1 MRARRALGIM
11 GLVPTGPRR
20 MSLALAALIALA
32 SAARPLPSA
41 PPAAPAPAPREVDG
55 RPATPL
61 AYLALVDANADGRVD
76 LAEYQAHMGR
86 AFEAMDRDGDGI
98 VAPHEFPPGVT
109 ARALP
114 LAVHRERLAARF
126 RAQDVDADGV
136 LDAVELAAPPR

>member
-1 MRARRALGIM
+1 
-11 GLVPTGPRR
+11 

-32 SAARPLPSA
+32 SAVRP

>member
-1 MRARRALGIM
+1 M
-11 GLVPTGPRR
+11 P
-20 MSLALAALIALA
+20 LALAALLALA
-32 SAARPLPSA
+32 SAAS
-41 PPAAPAPAPREVDG
+41 PPPPAPAPREVAG
-55 RPATPL
+55 RPATPR
-61 AYLALVDANADGRVD
+61 AYLALVDADGDGRVD

-98 VAPHEFPPGVT
+98 VAPHEFPPGVS

>member
-1 MRARRALGIM
+1 M
-11 GLVPTGPRR
+11 P
-20 MSLALAALIALA
+20 LALATLLALA
-32 SAARPLPSA
+32 SANATPTT
-41 PPAAPAPAPREVDG
+41 AAPTTAAPVPAPREVAG

-61 AYLALVDANADGRVD
+61 AYLALVDADGDGRVD

-126 RAQDVDADGV
+126 RAQDVDADGL